1 MPQSFLPPPPRN
13 TPGPWNQLGTL
24 LAANDSVI
32 MDSYTPSPLPAF
44 CSAAYGV
51 CPNSQRNERS
61 VSLGHE
67 KFFLYAKVGSK
78 LLLVHNRPEQSPFY
92 PSRASARVS
101 DYELFIGY
109 IWKDLLVR
117 TRLFLL
123 HAGGSLSSA
132 LYCLTFILIPPHPR
146 PPSLVSDLPSLPH
159 PHSSIRPSRPTPWLI
174 GRRRKLSL
182 WRVVSLLRV

>member
-1 MPQSFLPPPPRN
+1 MIPLLWILTRHPR
-13 TPGPWNQLGTL
+13 
-24 LAANDSVI
+24 
-32 MDSYTPSPLPAF
+32 
-44 CSAAYGV
+44 
-51 CPNSQRNERS
+51 SQRSVLQRTAFARTASATSVPSRWGTKSSFFTRRS
-61 VSLGHE
+61 VRSC
-67 KFFLYAKVGSK
+67 FLYITVQNN
-78 LLLVHNRPEQSPFY
+78 HRFI

-117 TRLFLL
+117 TRPFLL

-159 PHSSIRPSRPTPWLI
+159 PHSSIRPSRPTSWLI